1 MKKLTFTI
9 LILLSVSIVFA
20 QEKNEK
26 MLLNFLTS
34 HEENSEYVYGK
45 IKEIHYRSF
54 HITNEN
60 GKIVKGKP
68 FTLAESENVP
78 LRQPWSYFYNESG
91 QLVKKSLRDDKGI
104 IYIGVVHHVNDRIE
118 KVYWLKVD
126 TLLGS
131 DNYTYFKKGNIEQQ
145 WKSNQNDEYFGK
157 TIYEM
162 DKNGFLVK
170 SSGQDKDGKVGV
182 VMEYTRNPGGT
193 TKTYKVFSEN
203 GEVKHYY
210 DNYKYND
217 HGLFESCQF
226 KLLNGKEPE
235 YPGMNSEYEYDEHGN
250 WSKNIARG
258 WMMVERKIV
267 YYE

>member
-1 MKKLTFTI
+1 MKKLSFTI
-9 LILLSVSIVFA
+9 VILFCVSIVFA

-34 HEENSEYVYGK
+34 HEENPEYVYGK
-45 IKEIHYRSF
+45 IKEIHYQSF
-54 HITNEN
+54 HITDEN

-68 FTLAESENVP
+68 FTMAESENVP

-91 QLVKKSLRDDKGI
+91 QLVKKSLRDDNGI
-104 IYIGVVHHVNDRIE
+104 IYIGVVHHAKDRIE
-118 KVYWLKVD
+118 KVYWLKED
-126 TLLGS
+126 TLMGS
-131 DNYTYFKKGNIEQQ
+131 DSYSYLKKRNIEKQ
-145 WKSNQNDEYFGK
+145 WKSIQNNDFLGK
-157 TIYEM
+157 EIYEM

-182 VMEYTRNPGGT
+182 VMEYTRNPDGT

-203 GEVKHYY
+203 GEVRHYY

-226 KLLNGKEPE
+226 KLLNSKEPE

-258 WMMVERKIV
+258 WMMIERKIV